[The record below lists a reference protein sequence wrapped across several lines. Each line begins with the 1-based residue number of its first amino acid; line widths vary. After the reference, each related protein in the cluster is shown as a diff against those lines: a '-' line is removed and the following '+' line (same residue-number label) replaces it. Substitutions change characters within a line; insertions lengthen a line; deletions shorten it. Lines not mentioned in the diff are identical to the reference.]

1 MDDESGK
8 DIIQSDKQAQAQIH
22 RPQMTAAQNSLHR
35 KRQKRLVT
43 FLF

>member
-22 RPQMTAAQNSLHR
+22 RPQMTAPR
-35 KRQKRLVT
+35 
-43 FLF
+43 